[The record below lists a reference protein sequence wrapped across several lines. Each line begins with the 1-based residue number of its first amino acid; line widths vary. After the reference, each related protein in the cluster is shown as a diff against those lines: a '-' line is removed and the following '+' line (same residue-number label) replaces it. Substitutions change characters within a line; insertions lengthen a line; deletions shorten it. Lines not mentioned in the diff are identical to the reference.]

1 MSFIKSILRHNLLY
15 ILLFFSYALHAQSID
30 DIQINEQFDNTTL
43 AQIVNALD
51 EKYPIDFYYKAAW
64 LPAKTYSV
72 QFQQTPLL
80 EVLNQ
85 LCQDTDLS
93 FTSYSNYAIIIAP
106 KQDLTQE
113 FTQEYF
119 VNKNQASERQ
129 GPAEYEILT
138 LGDSAKIS
146 ATGTTTIFGKI
157 SDAVTG
163 ETLPGTTLYI
173 EELDKALVSDAE
185 GKFRLNAPSGVY
197 LTQISF
203 VGYEPLSQYVRILS
217 DRSWNVELLPE
228 AFELDEIIVRDETD
242 NSNVASVQA
251 GVEKLSIQQ
260 IKKLP
265 AFLGETDVIK
275 SLLTLP
281 GVSTVGE
288 GATGFN
294 VRGGTIGQNLIMQD
308 EALIF
313 NASHALG
320 FFSVFNSDAIR
331 EVVLYKGSIPAQYGG
346 RISSVLDVK
355 LKGNNYDELKGS
367 GGIGLVASRLLLE
380 GPIIRDKTSFLIG
393 ARSSYSNWILRAM
406 RNPDIKKSAAFFY
419 DVNAKITHR
428 YGKGSS
434 LALSYYRSFDN
445 FRYSDQFGF
454 AWGAQTL
461 NLTWNQIFSPNVSS
475 SLVVG
480 YGNTVNESYIPEG
493 TEASTLQNGPTYY
506 KVKQNFF
513 LTRFERHDINAGF
526 EWIRYVSL
534 PEILE
539 KRGSLSEISPQ
550 SIEKDDGQEFAGYIN
565 DEFTLNDR
573 ISLGLGLRYSLY
585 QQIGPS
591 TVYSYA
597 PGVPRQS
604 STIVDSTTYSS
615 GDIIQTYSGW
625 EPRLSL
631 KVNLTAN
638 SSVKL
643 SYNRLYQYLHL
654 ISNTTAAIP
663 VDIWQVSTDYIPPQ
677 SAHNYSAGYFQNF
690 RNNKWETS
698 LEFFYRDIQNVVEYK
713 DLPQLLLNPYI
724 ETETLTGIGQAYG
737 AELSI
742 KKAKGISTGWL
753 SYTYSRSLSR
763 VAGNTAEESINR
775 GEWFPANF
783 DQPHNL
789 NLSLSVQAS
798 RRSTFSFNF
807 TYNTGR
813 PIAAPVA
820 DYQLGTTV
828 VPHFSERN
836 QFRIPDYHRLDI
848 SYTIDSDIVRRKF
861 LKGSFTFS
869 IYNLYSRNNAFSVF
883 FRRDLQSTNNAFK
896 LSVLGSAF
904 PAITYNFKF

>member
-1 MSFIKSILRHNLLY
+1 MPPR
-15 ILLFFSYALHAQSID
+15 
-30 DIQINEQFDNTTL
+30 
-43 AQIVNALD
+43 
-51 EKYPIDFYYKAAW
+51 
-64 LPAKTYSV
+64 
-72 QFQQTPLL
+72 QQ
-80 EVLNQ
+80 
-85 LCQDTDLS
+85 
-93 FTSYSNYAIIIAP
+93 
-106 KQDLTQE
+106 LTQE

-119 VNKNQASERQ
+119 INKNQVPENT

-138 LGDSAKIS
+138 LGDSAKIPPS
-146 ATGTTTIFGKI
+146 GTVAIFGKI
-157 SDAVTG
+157 TDAVTG
-163 ETLPGTTLYI
+163 EVLPGTTLYI
-173 EELDKALVSDAE
+173 EELDVSLVSDEE
-185 GKFRLNAPSGVY
+185 GKFRLSAPAGVY
-197 LTQISF
+197 LAQIRF
-203 VGYEPLSQYVRILS
+203 VGYEPMSQYVRVLS
-217 DRSWNVELLPE
+217 SQLWNIQLLPE
-228 AFELDEIIVRDETD
+228 AFELDEVIVRDESD

-251 GVEKLSIQQ
+251 GVERLSIQQ
-260 IKKLP
+260 IKQLP
-265 AFLGETDVIK
+265 TFLGETDVIK

-294 VRGGTIGQNLIMQD
+294 VRGGSIGQNLIMQD

-355 LKGNNYDELKGS
+355 LKGNNYDEFKGT

-380 GPIIRDKTSFLIG
+380 GPIVRDKTSFLVG

-406 RNPDIKKSAAFFY
+406 RNPDLKKSAAFFY

-428 YGKGSS
+428 YGSGSS

-461 NLTWNQIFSPNVSS
+461 NFTWNQIYSPNVSS

-480 YGNTVNESYIPEG
+480 YGSTVNESYIPEG
-493 TEASTLQNGPTYY
+493 AEASTLQNGPTYY

-513 LTRFERHDINAGF
+513 LTPFERHDINAGF

-534 PEILE
+534 PEVLE

-550 SIEKDDGQEFAGYIN
+550 EIEKDDGQEFAGYIN
-565 DEFTLNDR
+565 DEFALNDR

-585 QQIGPS
+585 QQIGPL

-597 PGVPRQS
+597 PNVPRQLG
-604 STIVDSTTYSS
+604 TIVDSTRYNSGEVIRTYN
-615 GDIIQTYSGW
+615 GW
-625 EPRLSL
+625 EPRLSM

-677 SAHNYSAGYFQNF
+677 SAHNYSAGYFQNL
-690 RNNKWETS
+690 RNNMWETS
-698 LEFFYRDIQNVVEYK
+698 VEVFYRDIQNVVEYK

-724 ETETLTGIGQAYG
+724 ETETLTGIGRAYG

-742 KKAKGISTGWL
+742 KRMKGITTGWL

-763 VAGNTAEESINR
+763 VAGATSEESINQ
-775 GEWFPANF
+775 GEWFSANF

-836 QFRIPDYHRLDI
+836 QFRIPDYHRLDV
-848 SYTIDSDIVRRKF
+848 SYTINSNIVRRKF

-869 IYNLYSRNNAFSVF
+869 VYNLYSRNNAFSVF

-904 PAITYNFKF
+904 PSITYNFEF

>member
-1 MSFIKSILRHNLLY
+1 MKVYNLLHAL
-15 ILLFFSYALHAQSID
+15 LLFSYSMYGQSID
-30 DIQINEQFDNTTL
+30 TIQISEQFDNASLT
-43 AQIVNALD
+43 QILNTID

-64 LPAKTYSV
+64 IPEKTHSV
-72 QFQQTPLL
+72 QFQQTPLPQAL
-80 EVLNQ
+80 TRLF
-85 LCQDTDLS
+85 QDTDLS
-93 FTSYSNYAIIIAP
+93 FTPYSNYAIIIAP
-106 KQDLTQE
+106 EQTLTQE

-119 VNKNQASERQ
+119 VNKHQASERL

-138 LGDSAKIS
+138 LGDSAKIPS
-146 ATGTTTIFGKI
+146 TGTATVFGKI
-157 SDAVTG
+157 TDTVTG
-163 ETLPGTTLYI
+163 EALLGATLYI
-173 EELDKALVSDAE
+173 EDLGISLAADEE
-185 GKFRLNAPSGVY
+185 GRFRINAPVGLY
-197 LTQISF
+197 LAQVRF
-203 VGYEPLSQYVRILS
+203 VGYETMSQYVRILS
-217 DRSWNVELLPE
+217 SQLWNIELLPE
-228 AFELDEIIVRDETD
+228 AFELNEIIVRDETD

-260 IKKLP
+260 IKQLP
-265 AFLGETDVIK
+265 AFLGEADVIK

-355 LKGNNYDELKGS
+355 LKGSNYDEFKGK

-380 GPIIRDKTSFLIG
+380 GPIVRDKTSFLIG
-393 ARSSYSNWILRAM
+393 ARSSYSNWILRIM
-406 RNPDIKKSAAFFY
+406 RNPDIKNSAAFFY

-428 YGKGSS
+428 YGNGNS
-434 LALSYYRSFDN
+434 LALSYYRSYDN

-454 AWGAQTL
+454 SWGAQTL

-475 SLVVG
+475 SLVAG
-480 YGNTVNESYIPEG
+480 YGNTINESYIPEG

-513 LTRFERHDINAGF
+513 LTPYERHDINAGF
-526 EWIRYVSL
+526 EWVRYRTL

-539 KRGSLSEISPQ
+539 KRGDFSEVSPQ
-550 SIEKDDGQEFAGYIN
+550 KIEKDDGQEFAGYIN

-573 ISLGLGLRYSLY
+573 ISIGLGLRYSWFN
-585 QQIGPS
+585 QIGPS

-597 PGVPRQS
+597 PGVPRQP
-604 STIVDSTTYSS
+604 STIVDSTSYGS
-615 GDIIQTYSGW
+615 GEVIQTYSGW

-643 SYNRLYQYLHL
+643 SYNRLLQYLHL
-654 ISNTTAAIP
+654 ISNTTAAVP
-663 VDIWQVSTDYIPPQ
+663 VDIWQVSTAYIPPQ
-677 SAHNYSAGYFQNF
+677 NADNYSAGYFQNF

-724 ETETLTGIGQAYG
+724 ETETLTGIGKAYG

-742 KKAKGISTGWL
+742 KRMKGLTTGWL
-753 SYTYSRSLSR
+753 SYTYSRSLSK
-763 VAGNTAEESINR
+763 VDGSTSEESINQ

-789 NLSLSVQAS
+789 NLSVSVQAS
-798 RRSTFSFNF
+798 RRSRFSFNF

-813 PIAAPVA
+813 PIMAPVA
-820 DYQLGTTV
+820 DYLLGTTV

-836 QFRIPDYHRLDI
+836 QFRIPDYHRLDV
-848 SYTIDSDIVRRKF
+848 SYTIDSNIVRRSF
-861 LKGSFTFS
+861 LKGSLTFS
-869 IYNLYSRNNAFSVF
+869 IYNLYSRDNAFSIF
-883 FRRDLQSTNNAFK
+883 FRRDLQSTSNAFK

-904 PAITYNFKF
+904 PAVTYNFEF